1 MNFELVI
8 SHQLE
13 ETFSR
18 SYGEIDYLNKKS
30 NFISKFKAEF
40 LVELEKLTEF
50 NAIHFSSV
58 AIQIRE
64 SNEKSIQ
71 ASIVIE
77 KDSPDL
83 LSFHLYEHVY
93 ISFLEDPES
102 FTFTSSILHE
112 LIHYLDFTILNE
124 INDEYQLKKL
134 KLRSLNE
141 IHYSIEWM
149 FIHLMSTIR
158 NEGVALLG
166 EKIFTKNQAILNN
179 EIAFRELEN
188 DLNLAISLCHS
199 SAIDR
204 KNININELKN
214 ILFSIEKNA
223 YNYADVVLFHF
234 LNDAFDLNS
243 DLISII
249 QSNDTELK
257 MKLLQHAF
265 SYDLSEWLRGL
276 LKTELNN
283 SVNFRINY
291 TKLSALSQFIILD
304 NYSTKK
310 SIDFNQILVFAHK
323 NDVNN
328 FIDLIQQITEE
339 KIHFND
345 LNKQIEN
352 YKQKQSCSDI
362 EIDITHLI
370 NHLTN
375 QRNHLN
381 QELIDWS
388 LSYLF
393 NKKDL
398 LHDDIS
404 FLGYQDDWMV
414 LESASILLK
423 KNPNV

>member
-204 KNININELKN
+204 KNININEL
-214 ILFSIEKNA
+214 
-223 YNYADVVLFHF
+223 
-234 LNDAFDLNS
+234 
-243 DLISII
+243 
-249 QSNDTELK
+249 
-257 MKLLQHAF
+257 
-265 SYDLSEWLRGL
+265 
-276 LKTELNN
+276 
-283 SVNFRINY
+283 
-291 TKLSALSQFIILD
+291 
-304 NYSTKK
+304 
-310 SIDFNQILVFAHK
+310 
-323 NDVNN
+323 
-328 FIDLIQQITEE
+328 
-339 KIHFND
+339 
-345 LNKQIEN
+345 
-352 YKQKQSCSDI
+352 
-362 EIDITHLI
+362 
-370 NHLTN
+370 
-375 QRNHLN
+375 
-381 QELIDWS
+381 
-388 LSYLF
+388 
-393 NKKDL
+393 
-398 LHDDIS
+398 
-404 FLGYQDDWMV
+404 
-414 LESASILLK
+414 
-423 KNPNV
+423 